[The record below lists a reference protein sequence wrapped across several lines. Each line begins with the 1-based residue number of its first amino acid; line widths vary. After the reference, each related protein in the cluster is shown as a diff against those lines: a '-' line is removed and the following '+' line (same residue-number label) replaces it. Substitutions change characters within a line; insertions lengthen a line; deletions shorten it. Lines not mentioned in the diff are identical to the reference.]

1 MKTHDMNPTAEAA
14 VQVTR
19 AAALFDRLAE
29 NLIEQLSTR
38 LQRREQDADSLQA
51 QLRQLRERLDAFFP
65 EFRQLYGGLLV
76 KHLGLESARV
86 IAALQEESAQQYFRA
101 VQAMQAELQGGL
113 ERLCDR
119 MSLAAQLAAP
129 V

>member
-1 MKTHDMNPTAEAA
+1 MNLTAEAA

-29 NLIEQLSTR
+29 NLIEQLSAR
-38 LQRREQDADSLQA
+38 LLRREPDAEWRQA

-65 EFRQLYGGLLV
+65 EFRQLYGGLLI
-76 KHLGLESARV
+76 KHLGQESARV

-119 MSLAAQLAAP
+119 MSLAAQLATP